1 MLDIVLSSAKTTQNI
16 NWWQVATPFI
26 TAGATLGAVYFGAWL
41 TDKRRENE
49 QHKRNIKQAI
59 VLHTLIELQVPAL
72 MDYQDKALK
81 QKLLA
86 IHQGD
91 LTEATVKHP
100 FSSWLLPIN
109 MKDYDFLIDSS
120 KGAMSALN
128 QVLKYE
134 EQLDYTVLEFDN
146 FTLTDE
152 EKRAPNALIIHIEKV
167 KCIIE
172 TLYETC
178 DSLIYYSLLLHRYLT
193 YMLCEINKEPITC
206 SDALMGI
213 NLVAEAKN
221 DKIKLDWLRML
232 PIEWHGARVYQE
244 PKNKISKG
252 PKRD

>member
-1 MLDIVLSSAKTTQNI
+1 MLDLVLNTAKTNNI

-26 TAGATLGAVYFGAWL
+26 TAIASLGAVYFGAWL
-41 TDKRRENE
+41 TDKRRESE

-72 MDYQDKALK
+72 IEYRDKTLMP
-81 QKLLA
+81 KLQA
-86 IHQGD
+86 IRRGD
-91 LTEATVKHP
+91 LTEATVKYP

-134 EQLDYTVLEFDN
+134 EQLDNAVLAFDN
-146 FTLTDE
+146 FTLTYE

-167 KCIIE
+167 KSIIE

-178 DSLIYYSLLLHRYLT
+178 NSLIYFSLVLHRYLT
-193 YMLCEINKEPITC
+193 YMLCEVNKEQITC

-213 NLVAEAKN
+213 NLVSEAKN
-221 DKIKLDWLRML
+221 NQIKLGWLRML
-232 PIEWHGARVYQE
+232 PAEWHGARVYQE
-244 PKNKISKG
+244 PNNKNSG
-252 PKRD
+252 D